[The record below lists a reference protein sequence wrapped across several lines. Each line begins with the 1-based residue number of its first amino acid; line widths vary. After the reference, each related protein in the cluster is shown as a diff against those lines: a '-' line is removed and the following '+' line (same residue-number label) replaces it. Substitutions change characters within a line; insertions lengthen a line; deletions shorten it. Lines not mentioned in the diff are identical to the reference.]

1 MESKDLFGEEV
12 VFKPVETREEN
23 LQSLQPREIFNILN
37 RKNDQ
42 YVEAC
47 KQQLPEEVFKEV
59 RGKFTEKYAD
69 VLYGLHA
76 NNKKYKDKGIQAV
89 LNENLS

>member
-12 VFKPVETREEN
+12 VFKPAETREEN
-23 LQSLQPREIFNILN
+23 LQSLQPREVWDILN
-37 RKNDQ
+37 RKQTQ
-42 YVEAC
+42 YVELC
-47 KQQLPEEVFKEV
+47 KQKLPEEVFKEV
-59 RGKFTEKYAD
+59 SGNFAEKYAD

-76 NNKKYKDKGIQAV
+76 NNKRYKDKGIEAV